1 MTRKPVAEEA
11 GLSSSQG
18 DGVDKLCSSEY
29 MQNTTEIVKVS
40 ALCVAAFRLDYLQV
54 MEQAVL

>member
-1 MTRKPVAEEA
+1 MGEEA